1 VKVSP
6 TDPIEVLDRTVAGL
20 GGDDR
25 PGQHRLAAAVAD
37 AISDGHHL
45 LAEAPTG
52 SGKSLAYLAPIVA
65 SGVRA
70 VIATATLTLQDQL
83 WRNDL
88 PLLGKHSGR
97 RVSSALLKGRSNYLC
112 LARLD
117 GADTSDALF
126 DERPGPTFADDLVAL
141 QQFAEA
147 SQTGDVADLGDSV
160 APASWRA
167 VTCGPNECP
176 GATRCAHGVDCFAE
190 QARFR
195 AESVDIVV
203 VNHALYAAHLAAG
216 GRLLPP
222 HDVLVVDE
230 AHAFDRIATN
240 ALGAD
245 VTAGG
250 LRQLGGRLRRAG
262 APAERTDALQ
272 EAADRFDTAVQG
284 LDGRVDPTEP
294 ALAAALASAA
304 ERVARAGAGVNANDS
319 ALAAQAVKLASSR
332 LDALR
337 RLQTPAVGEV
347 AWVEGSGDRAA
358 LRLAPVSIGARLAP
372 LLFATVPVV
381 MVSATLGPGE
391 RFEPLARRLGL
402 DPAVDPADARGKPR
416 ARPAGSAGTGDEHD
430 EADDDPNDAAI
441 GLDEPLD
448 HALGYEAMRV
458 ESPFDLREQGMLYV
472 AKHLPDVR
480 DAGWPDAAA
489 EELCT
494 LVAAAGGRTL
504 VLCTSWRGVRLFS
517 EVLTERTEH
526 TVLTQGDDTTARLIQ
541 EFADDETSCLV
552 ATRAFWQGLDVP
564 GPACV
569 LVVIDRLP
577 FARPDDPLEQ
587 ARRELVGLAGGDGF
601 REIDLPAAALVL
613 AQGTGRLIRSHEDR
627 GVVAVLDRRLATAGY
642 RSVLLASMPALRRV
656 VDPAQA
662 HAFLEQAITPEAH

>member
-1 VKVSP
+1 MK
-6 TDPIEVLDRTVAGL
+6 TADPLPADALEVLDRAVAGL

-25 PGQHRLAAAVAD
+25 PGQHRLATGVAE
-37 AISDGHHL
+37 AIADGHHL

-65 SGVRA
+65 AGVRA
-70 VIATATLTLQDQL
+70 VVATATLTLQDQL

-88 PLLGKHSGR
+88 PLLREHSGR

-126 DERPGPTFADDLVAL
+126 DERPGPTFSEDLVAL
-141 QQFAEA
+141 QSFAE
-147 SQTGDVADLGDSV
+147 STDTGDVADLDDAI
-160 APASWRA
+160 APSSWRA

-190 QARFR
+190 RARFR

-216 GRLLPP
+216 GRVLPP

-230 AHAFDRIATN
+230 AHAFDRIATS

-245 VTAGG
+245 VTAAG
-250 LRQLGGRLRRAG
+250 LRQLAGRLRRAG
-262 APAERTDALQ
+262 ARADLADALNDS
-272 EAADRFDTAVQG
+272 AARFAGALGD
-284 LDGRVDPTEP
+284 LEGRVDPTE
-294 ALAAALASAA
+294 AELAVALASAA
-304 ERVARAGAGVNANDS
+304 ERVALASGGVNATES

-337 RLQTPAVGEV
+337 RLQTPADGEV
-347 AWVEGSGDRAA
+347 AWVEGGDRAT
-358 LRLAPVSIGARLAP
+358 LRLAPVSIGSRLAP

-402 DPAVDPADARGKPR
+402 DPALSPSDPGAKPR
-416 ARPAGSAGTGDEHD
+416 GRRDEDEVDTDD
-430 EADDDPNDAAI
+430 EADD
-441 GLDEPLD
+441 GLNNGQNDEPNRG
-448 HALGYEAMRV
+448 LGYEALHI
-458 ESPFDLREQGMLYV
+458 ESPFSLREQGMLYV

-480 DAGWPDAAA
+480 EAGWAKAAA
-489 EELCT
+489 DELCD
-494 LVAAAGGRTL
+494 LVDAAGGRTL
-504 VLCTSWRGVRLFS
+504 VLCTSWRGVRTFS
-517 EVLTERTEH
+517 EVLSERTEH
-526 TVLTQGDDTTARLIQ
+526 RVLTQGDDTTARLIE
-541 EFADDETSCLV
+541 EFGDDETSCLV

-587 ARRELVGLAGGDGF
+587 ARREAVERSGGDGF

-613 AQGTGRLIRSHEDR
+613 AQGTGRLIRSHDDR

-642 RSVLLASMPALRRV
+642 RSVLLASMPPLRRV
-656 VDPAQA
+656 VDPAEA
-662 HAFLEQAITPEAH
+662 RAFLGAAAG